1 MSDTSK
7 INLKIGQIEI
17 SIEGP
22 SEFVSQQ
29 YDKVEAH
36 LKTYS
41 DISTN
46 LPQQTRNSASESTPN
61 DNSSNSS
68 PQKGS
73 DLTNLPETFGEWLN
87 KIDKGTND
95 TSKAI
100 LAGYYVQTTSA
111 SKNFRVREIS
121 KILKEHGIKLSNAST
136 FIQNAVKNKKV
147 FQVSKTGSE
156 AHFKLTRE
164 AEDEMK
170 TLLTSGN

>member
-41 DISTN
+41 EISTK
-46 LPQQTRNSASESTPN
+46 LPSNANTDLNDSMTNGNSTNNVANNGE
-61 DNSSNSS
+61 
-68 PQKGS
+68 
-73 DLTNLPETFGEWLN
+73 DLTGLPESFGEWLN
-87 KIDKGTND
+87 KIAKGTSD

-100 LAGYYVQTTSA
+100 LAGYYTQTTSA
-111 SKNFRVREIS
+111 SKNFRVRDIS

-136 FIQNAVKNKKV
+136 FIKNAVKNKKV

-156 AHFKLTRE
+156 AHYKLTRE

-170 TLLTSGN
+170 ILLSSNK